1 MHDSATEG
9 GSYGLGVGSAF
20 FFESGET
27 FACWIAVDLCQHRML
42 KVVFPAV
49 GVGVRHCLL

>member
-1 MHDSATEG
+1 VHDSATEG